1 MDRSKPKGGSFIRS
15 TLSHS
20 SCLFWKC
27 NQKTGKD
34 GQTKGLRRVLVGHVL
49 GTGHWWAM
57 YSLSQV
63 INYHLSLSSPL
74 WPRDHCTLKLN
85 GQKRSKDSLQAV
97 IVFWPIGN
105 QVYKATV
112 IDQLV
117 QTNMPKDKNISR
129 TRPRSVAKPARN
141 AIYQLNNK
149 YSSSLPSLG
158 EEVADMVATVAKEVP
173 YMVIV

>member
-1 MDRSKPKGGSFIRS
+1 M
-15 TLSHS
+15 
-20 SCLFWKC
+20 
-27 NQKTGKD
+27 
-34 GQTKGLRRVLVGHVL
+34 
-49 GTGHWWAM
+49 
-57 YSLSQV
+57 
-63 INYHLSLSSPL
+63 
-74 WPRDHCTLKLN
+74 
-85 GQKRSKDSLQAV
+85 
-97 IVFWPIGN
+97 
-105 QVYKATV
+105 

-117 QTNMPKDKNISR
+117 QTNMAKDKNISR